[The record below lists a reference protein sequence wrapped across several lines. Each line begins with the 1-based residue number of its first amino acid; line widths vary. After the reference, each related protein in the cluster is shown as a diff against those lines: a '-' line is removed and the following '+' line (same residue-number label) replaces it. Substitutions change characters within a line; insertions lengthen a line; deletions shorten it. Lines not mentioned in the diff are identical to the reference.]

1 MPKKP
6 GFAPGLDRD
15 KILARALEMADECGI
30 EAVSMRKLAAAVG
43 CAPMSTLR

>member
-30 EAVSMRKLAAAVG
+30 
-43 CAPMSTLR
+43 